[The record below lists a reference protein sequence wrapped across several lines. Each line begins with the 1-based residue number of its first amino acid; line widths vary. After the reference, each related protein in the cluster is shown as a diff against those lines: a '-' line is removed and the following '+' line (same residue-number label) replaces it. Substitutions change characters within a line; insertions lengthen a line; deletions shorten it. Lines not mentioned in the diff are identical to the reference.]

1 MVGNKLATLGRF
13 LIPKLVTRK
22 IAFLADDKSE
32 SESECVFFVR
42 PEKDLGC
49 GSGVGADRHA
59 CTHQNN
65 ERQWKNKR
73 VYVAYVRSSVP
84 GVGLHLSL

>member
-22 IAFLADDKSE
+22 MAFLADDKSE

-49 GSGVGADRHA
+49 GSGVGAAAPIGMLARTRTMNGNGRIKG
-59 CTHQNN
+59 CT
-65 ERQWKNKR
+65 
-73 VYVAYVRSSVP
+73 
-84 GVGLHLSL
+84 